1 MKDDGKKSKEIDNV
15 RRIEAGRGRKQ
26 PHSEAGQARKR
37 LERNANALLQLDL
50 EDFLRALKDDYQLNE
65 SQLAK
70 AKEFWHQNRGG

>member
-1 MKDDGKKSKEIDNV
+1 MKDGGKKSKEIDNV

-26 PHSEAGQARKR
+26 PQSETGQARRR
-37 LERNANALLQLDL
+37 LERNATALLELNL
-50 EDFLRALKDDYQLNE
+50 EDFLRALKEDYQLSE